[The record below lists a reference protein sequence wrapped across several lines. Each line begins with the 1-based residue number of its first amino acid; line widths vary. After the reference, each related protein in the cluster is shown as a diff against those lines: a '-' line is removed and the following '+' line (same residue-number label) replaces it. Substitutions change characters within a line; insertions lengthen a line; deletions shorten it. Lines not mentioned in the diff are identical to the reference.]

1 MSRTHQIA
9 DGRYAGWRLRIGT
22 SGAVEVH
29 SGTATGK
36 WTRAPLRALAR
47 AYAVGEG
54 PWPWLLEHGIR
65 RPSPSGSS
73 GATQPEGE
81 RLRKQRLLRLS
92 DDEVE
97 ALDAVAERWG
107 VSRSD
112 AVARLAREEL
122 ER

>member
-1 MSRTHQIA
+1 MSRTYQIA
-9 DGRYAGWRLRIGT
+9 DGEYSGWLLRLSP
-22 SGAVEVH
+22 SGAVEAR
-29 SGTATGK
+29 SGTATGE

-47 AYAVGEG
+47 AYAVSEG

-73 GATQPEGE
+73 GSTQPEGE

-92 DDEVE
+92 DDEAA

>member
-1 MSRTHQIA
+1 MSRYTIA
-9 DGRYAGWRLRIGT
+9 SGPFSGWQLRLT
-22 SGAVEVH
+22 SSGAVEAH

-36 WTRAPLRALAR
+36 WTRAPLRGLAR

-92 DDEVE
+92 DDELE